1 MKIKIAMESS
11 AGYIYQLVKLGLM
24 FSAWQ
29 EGGYMVIELSGGY

>member
-1 MKIKIAMESS
+1 
-11 AGYIYQLVKLGLM
+11 VKLGLM